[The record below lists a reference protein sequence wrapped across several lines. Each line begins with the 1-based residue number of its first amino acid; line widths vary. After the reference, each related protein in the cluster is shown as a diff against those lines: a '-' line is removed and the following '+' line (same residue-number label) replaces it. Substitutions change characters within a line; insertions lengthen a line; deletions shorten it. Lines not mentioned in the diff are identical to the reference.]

1 MNEVESK
8 RRRQRKGTKREN
20 IRNMKRKTENYRRV
34 YNKIQ
39 VRRAEQTRRTKKR

>member
-20 IRNMKRKTENYRRV
+20 IRNMKRENR
-34 YNKIQ
+34 
-39 VRRAEQTRRTKKR
+39 EL